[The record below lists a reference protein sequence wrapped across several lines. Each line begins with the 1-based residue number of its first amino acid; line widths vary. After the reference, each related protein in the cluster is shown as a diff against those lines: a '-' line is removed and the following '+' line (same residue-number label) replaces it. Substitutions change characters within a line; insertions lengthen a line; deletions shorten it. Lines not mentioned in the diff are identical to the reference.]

1 MILLLGSSGYVGSA
15 FRKYFADNE
24 IDFITKSIRYP
35 FDAKEFKEFLKDN
48 NIKSIINCSGYV
60 GNPNVDSCEDN
71 KIDCF
76 FGNGL
81 LPRQVAEAA
90 AAFKIH
96 HIFISSGCIFFDEAC
111 EQGLPPSIEFTNRD
125 KPNFTFDQEYRSF
138 YSGTKDLGEK
148 LLKPFSNTSICRL
161 RIPFNGEVN
170 YRNYLYKVINYPKLV
185 NATNSLS
192 NLDEFVEA
200 CYRIQEYMLTA
211 RYTPGAKVYN
221 LTQPGYVTTEEV
233 IDLLKRYGIVDDKE
247 FFTSYEE
254 FLGTVRAP
262 RSNCVLKSCSER
274 PDTTFTLTPVR
285 ESLENAIKQYSLS
298 L

>member
-15 FRKYFADNE
+15 FKKYFADKE

-35 FDAKEFKEFLKDN
+35 FDVKEFKEFLKDN

-71 KIDCF
+71 PIDCI

-90 AAFKIH
+90 SSFFIS
-96 HIFISSGCIFFDEAC
+96 HIFVSSGCIFFDEAC

-125 KPNFTFDQEYRSF
+125 KPNFTFDQEYRSL

-161 RIPFNGEVN
+161 RIPFNGEVS

-192 NLDEFVEA
+192 NLDEFVNA
-200 CYRIQEYMLTA
+200 CYKISEFMHTA
-211 RYTPGAKVYN
+211 KFTPGAKIYN

-233 IDLLKRYGIVDDKE
+233 VELLKKHNIIEGKD
-247 FFTSYEE
+247 FFPSYEE
-254 FLGTVRAP
+254 FLKTVRAP

-274 PDTTFTLTPVR
+274 PDTPFTLTPVK
-285 ESLENAIKQYSLS
+285 ESLENAIIQYRNNE
-298 L
+298 